1 MVSGWDHV
9 TKSQPNAILGGLTL
23 EGMLITMTPALC
35 DLRGDLRL
43 EVPGTS
49 SALINYHPKPPWL
62 CLQVKWKSLSRVL
75 LFATPWTI
83 ESTGLSRPE
92 YWSG

>member
-9 TKSQPNAILGGLTL
+9 TKSQANAIRGGPTL
-23 EGMLITMTPALC
+23 EGTLLTMTAALC

-49 SALINYHPKPPWL
+49 SALIPDHPKPPWL
-62 CLQVKWKSLSRVL
+62 CLQ
-75 LFATPWTI
+75 
-83 ESTGLSRPE
+83 
-92 YWSG
+92 